1 MEELYAIKRINSEEY
16 FYGYR
21 DEGKWI
27 PSIKDARMFND
38 KEEIKEMLRKN
49 DFFSGQTV
57 IIVELIYVDY

>member
-16 FYGYR
+16 FCGYR
-21 DEGKWI
+21 DENKWT

-49 DFFSGQTV
+49 DSFAGQTV
-57 IIVELIYVDY
+57 IIVELIYVEY